1 MMIRALLLTV
11 LVSPAMAHGIDRGPS
26 VYDRGEIRDFF
37 RPRPRCAA
45 IDTLA
50 VEQRIWNGDVWLPL
64 GSYEGADFFRQIE
77 QEIKDG
83 TIDAE

>member
-1 MMIRALLLTV
+1 MIIRALLLTA
-11 LVSPAMAHGIDRGPS
+11 LVSPAAAHGIDRGPS
-26 VYDRGEIRDFF
+26 SNERGQIVDFY
-37 RPRPRCAA
+37 RQHPRWAA
-45 IDTLA
+45 IDMLA
-50 VEQRIWNGDVWLPL
+50 VEQRIWNGDRWLPL